1 MSPVTLH
8 VKVKVPP
15 EHMGGAAVN
24 CPVAAPAWREMDIYM
39 PALISKLFSEM
50 FCVVCVCR
58 LDRYVVFITILLKT
72 IAWESIIAQK
82 HLLRA
87 AVQ

>member
-8 VKVKVPP
+8 VKAKLTP
-15 EHMGGAAVN
+15 EHTGGAAVN

-39 PALISKLFSEM
+39 HILSLISELFSEM

-58 LDRYVVFITILLKT
+58 LDRYVVFIIILLKT
-72 IAWESIIAQK
+72 IAWESK